1 MKIKGIGA
9 QKAQMAQGV
18 SQAGQ
23 SESNA
28 GTDLSLR
35 QEFHAALANF
45 AGRAATNS
53 SSSQL
58 ALSTF
63 DVAPIPTQTRDLFE
77 RPREQRPAL
86 PADQATQLSA
96 QELPADSG
104 ASQDRDLS
112 DRNQAATDAGPEQQE
127 QIATEAEVSA
137 TDDAV
142 EVPAAASAP
151 VVATAQAAAPA
162 AVAKAGAEAPPEV
175 MEGETPLASNLEQAN
190 SSAPQTNG
198 KKSDY
203 SADNAAKQGKNQ
215 PQTALEATTESTAQ
229 PLPQV
234 NGSPVVQV
242 TKPNAS
248 EDAESRGLLAAGQQ
262 AKTADSSLT
271 AALAAMISQR
281 VSTAGSAS
289 GATSDGARDAVS
301 RITSPSASGR
311 NEVGGQSAPN
321 IRIDQGLR
329 GEFSKN
335 AEQVTKPSRIQPSKL
350 LERIEATLKEAARSR
365 DGKTISLRLDPPD
378 LGAVKVDVTIR
389 DGGLHARVTADN
401 AQVASVIREKAYEL
415 QSMLRKL
422 GLAVEK
428 VTISVH
434 EGMSSP
440 QGEFSQGFADTG
452 NSRSQNQEKP
462 REFKDFSVGSSF
474 ASPEQVATPAVGAHG
489 SAKQELPS
497 GWVA

>member
-9 QKAQMAQGV
+9 QKAQIAQGV
-18 SQAGQ
+18 SQVGQ
-23 SESNA
+23 SESNT

-53 SSSQL
+53 GSNQL

-86 PADQATQLSA
+86 PSDQATQLSA
-96 QELPADSG
+96 QELPNDSG

-112 DRNQAATDAGPEQQE
+112 DRNQTATSAAPEQEE
-127 QIATEAEVSA
+127 QKATEAEVSV
-137 TDDAV
+137 TDDAA
-142 EVPAAASAP
+142 EVPAAASAQ
-151 VVATAQAAAPA
+151 VVASAQAAAPA
-162 AVAKAGAEAPPEV
+162 AGAKAAAEAPPE
-175 MEGETPLASNLEQAN
+175 GIDGATPLASSLEQAK
-190 SSAPQTNG
+190 SSAPQANG
-198 KKSDY
+198 KQSDY
-203 SADNAAKQGKNQ
+203 SADHAEKQGENQ
-215 PQTALEATTESTAQ
+215 PQTALEATTESSAQ
-229 PLPQV
+229 PLPQA
-234 NGSPVVQV
+234 
-242 TKPNAS
+242 TAS
-248 EDAESRGLLAAGQQ
+248 QLAPGTQSNTGEDAESRGLLAAGQP

-281 VSTAGSAS
+281 VSAAGGAS
-289 GATSDGARDAVS
+289 GAASEGARDAVS
-301 RITSPSASGR
+301 RISSSSAIGR
-311 NEVGGQSAPN
+311 NESGGQSFPN
-321 IRIDQGLR
+321 VRVDQGLR

-378 LGAVKVDVTIR
+378 LGAVKVDVTMR
-389 DGGLHARVTADN
+389 EGGLHARVTAEN
-401 AQVASVIREKAYEL
+401 SQVASVIREKAYEL

-462 REFKDFSVGSSF
+462 REFKEFNLGSSF
-474 ASPEQVATPAVGAHG
+474 ALSEQVATPAVRAHG